1 MTRFARNHPRGQG
14 EESMAGINRRHL
26 LLSASALLAAP
37 NIVRAAGP
45 DTVRFGVLHPN
56 LTTVIHEIAKRTGAY
71 ERNDLKVV
79 ETRFKS
85 GQTVE
90 GVEQLWRGNL
100 DFYMGGAPEVP
111 RLNSRLVESGSPPPL
126 AVVSGANPGHTS
138 LVLGNKLQPK
148 TIDEIFNQPLR
159 IAVSSLSSVHLAFFR
174 GFLITE
180 KKIDLKSIAWR
191 FMGIDGSNM
200 VPALLTGQ
208 IDGFLH
214 SEPTTTLAIVNKA
227 GHLFMQA
234 ARADMGPNP
243 PPATL
248 MSSRRAFIKDKNEIA
263 KRFMRAIFDANEAYA
278 KSPAAM
284 ASLVAE
290 WSGQDEKIVAAA
302 QERMNPTT
310 SLTQAQA
317 QKWWDFIG
325 TAMVERGELSPKLK
339 PFPDVFDLSL
349 QPL

>member
-1 MTRFARNHPRGQG
+1 M
-14 EESMAGINRRHL
+14 SMAKINRRQL
-26 LLSASALLAAP
+26 MLTASALVAAP
-37 NIVRAAGP
+37 QILRAAEP

-56 LTTVIHEIAKRTGAY
+56 LTTVIHEIAKRIGAY
-71 ERNDLKVV
+71 ERNNLKVV
-79 ETRFKS
+79 EVRFKS

-100 DFYMGGAPEVP
+100 EFYMGGAPEVP
-111 RLNSRLVESGSPPPL
+111 RLNSRMIENGGPPPL
-126 AVVSGANPGHTS
+126 AVVSGANRGHTS
-138 LVLGNKLQPK
+138 LVLSNKLQPK
-148 TIDEIFNQPLR
+148 AIDEILGQPLR

-174 GFLITE
+174 GYLLTE
-180 KKIDLKSIAWR
+180 KKLDLKAIGWQ
-191 FMGIDGSNM
+191 FLGIEASNM

-234 ARADMGPNP
+234 ARGDMGPNP

-248 MSSRRAFIKDKNEIA
+248 LSSRRDFMKQKNDVA
-263 KRFMRAIFDANEAYA
+263 KRFMRAIFDANEAYIKA
-278 KSPAAM
+278 PAEM
-284 ASLVAE
+284 TSLVAE
-290 WSGQDEKIVAAA
+290 WSGQEEKLVADA

-325 TAMVERGELSPKLK
+325 TAMVERGELSPALK

>member
-1 MTRFARNHPRGQG
+1 
-14 EESMAGINRRHL
+14 MAWINRRRFL
-26 LLSASALLAAP
+26 QSASTLIVASGFARAAAP
-37 NIVRAAGP
+37 DA
-45 DTVRFGVLHPN
+45 VRFGVLHPN

-71 ERNDLKVV
+71 DRQNLQVI

-111 RLNSRLVESGSPPPL
+111 RLISRIIENGGAPPL

-138 LVLGNKLQPK
+138 LVLGNKLQPRG
-148 TIDEIFNQPLR
+148 IDEILKQPLR

-174 GFLITE
+174 GYLITE
-180 KKIDLKSIAWR
+180 KKLDLKAIGWR
-191 FMGIDGSNM
+191 FMGIEASNM

-214 SEPTTTLAIVNKA
+214 SEPTTTLAIFNKA

-234 ARADMGPNP
+234 ARGDMGPNP

-248 MSSRRAFIKDKNEIA
+248 MSSRRAFIRDKNEIA
-263 KRFMRAIFDANEAYA
+263 KRFMRAIFDANERYA
-278 KSPAAM
+278 NSPASM
-284 ASLVAE
+284 SPLVAE
-290 WSGQDEKIVAAA
+290 WSGQDEKLVAAA

-310 SLTQAQA
+310 NLTQAQA
-317 QKWWDFIG
+317 QKWWDCIG

-349 QPL
+349 QPS

>member
-1 MTRFARNHPRGQG
+1 M
-14 EESMAGINRRHL
+14 INRRAIL
-26 LLSASALLAAP
+26 ISASAAFVAAP
-37 NIVRAAGP
+37 RIAAAADP
-45 DTVRFGVLHPN
+45 VRFGVLYPN
-56 LTTVIHEIAKRTGAY
+56 LTTVIHAIAKKTGAY
-71 ERNDLKVV
+71 ERHNLQVI
-79 ETRFKS
+79 ETKFKS

-111 RLNSRLVESGSPPPL
+111 RLNSRLIESGGAPTL

-138 LVLGNKLQPK
+138 LVLSNKLQPK
-148 TIDEIFNQPLR
+148 AIDEILKQRLR

-174 GFLITE
+174 GYLRAE
-180 KKIDLKSIAWR
+180 KKLELDAIGWR
-191 FMGIDGSNM
+191 FIGIDAGNM
-200 VPALLTGQ
+200 LPALLTGQ

-234 ARADMGPNP
+234 GRGDMGPNP
-243 PPATL
+243 PPATF
-248 MSSRRAFIKDKNEIA
+248 MSSRRDFLKNKPDVA

-278 KSPAAM
+278 RAPAEMTA
-284 ASLVAE
+284 LVAE
-290 WSGQDEKIVAAA
+290 WSGQDDKIVAAA

-310 SLTQAQA
+310 SLSQGQA

-325 TAMVERGELSPKLK
+325 STMVERGELSPKLK

>member
-1 MTRFARNHPRGQG
+1 LVASPRVLRAV
-14 EESMAGINRRHL
+14 ESEM
-26 LLSASALLAAP
+26 
-37 NIVRAAGP
+37 
-45 DTVRFGVLHPN
+45 VRFGVLHPN
-56 LTTVIHEIAKRTGAY
+56 LTTVIHEIAKRTGCY
-71 ERNDLKVV
+71 DRHNLKVV

-90 GVEQLWRGNL
+90 GVEQLWRGKL

-111 RLNSRLVESGSPPPL
+111 RLNSRMIESGGAPPL

-138 LVLGNKLQPK
+138 LVLSNKLQPI
-148 TIDEIFNQPLR
+148 TVDELFKQPLR

-174 GFLITE
+174 GYLITE
-180 KKIDLKSIAWR
+180 KKLDLKAIGWR
-191 FMGIDGSNM
+191 FMGMEGSNM

-234 ARADMGPNP
+234 AHGDMGPNP

-248 MSSRRAFIKDKNEIA
+248 MASRRDFIKDKTDLA
-263 KRFMRAIFDANEAYA
+263 KRFMRAIFDANEVYA
-278 KSPAAM
+278 KDPAKM
-284 ASLVAE
+284 TPLVAE
-290 WSGQDEKIVAAA
+290 WSGQDEKIVIEA

-310 SLTQAQA
+310 RLTQAQA

-325 TAMVERGELSPKLK
+325 IAMVERGELSPKLK

-349 QPL
+349 QPLSA

>member
-1 MTRFARNHPRGQG
+1 
-14 EESMAGINRRHL
+14 MAAINRRQV
-26 LLSASALLAAP
+26 LLSASAMIATPYIA
-37 NIVRAAGP
+37 RADVP

-56 LTTVIHEIAKRTGAY
+56 LTTVIHAIAKQTGAY
-71 ERNDLKVV
+71 ERHNLNVV
-79 ETRFKS
+79 ETLFKS

-100 DFYMGGAPEVP
+100 EFYMGGAPEVP
-111 RLNSRLVESGSPPPL
+111 RLNSRLIEAGSPPPL

-138 LVLGNKLQPK
+138 LVLSNRLQPK
-148 TIDEIFNQPLR
+148 TIDDILNQPLR
-159 IAVSSLSSVHLAFFR
+159 IAASSLSSVHLAFFR
-174 GFLITE
+174 GYLITE
-180 KKIDLKSIAWR
+180 KKLDPNAIAWH
-191 FMGIDGSNM
+191 FLGIEGDNM
-200 VPALLTGQ
+200 VPALLSSQ

-214 SEPTTTLAIVNKA
+214 SEPTTTLAIINNA

-234 ARADMGPNP
+234 ARGDMGPNP

-248 MSSRRAFIKDKNEIA
+248 MSSRRDYIKDKNEIA
-263 KRFMRAIFDANEAYA
+263 KRFMLAIFDANATYA
-278 KSPAAM
+278 RSPAAM
-284 ASLVAE
+284 TPVIAE
-290 WSGQDEKIVAAA
+290 WSGQDEKIITAA

>member
-1 MTRFARNHPRGQG
+1 MIDRRRLLVTATALVASPRV
-14 EESMAGINRRHL
+14 L
-26 LLSASALLAAP
+26 
-37 NIVRAAGP
+37 RAADT

-56 LTTVIHEIAKRTGAY
+56 LTTVIHEIAKRTGCY
-71 ERNDLKVV
+71 ERHNLNVV

-85 GQTVE
+85 GQTVD

-100 DFYMGGAPEVP
+100 DFYMGGAPEIP
-111 RLNSRLVESGSPPPL
+111 RLNSRMIEAGASPPL

-138 LVLGNKLQPK
+138 LVLSNKLQPK
-148 TIDEIFNQPLR
+148 TIDELFNQPLR

-174 GFLITE
+174 GYLLAE
-180 KKIDLKSIAWR
+180 KKLDLKAIAWR
-191 FMGIDGSNM
+191 FMGIEGGNM

-234 ARADMGPNP
+234 GRGDMGADP

-248 MSSRRAFIKDKNEIA
+248 VASRRDFIAKKNELGR
-263 KRFMRAIFDANEAYA
+263 RFMRAIFDANDEYA
-278 KSPAAM
+278 KAPAKM
-284 ASLVAE
+284 VPLIAE
-290 WSGQDEKIVAAA
+290 WSGQDEKIVKEA

-310 SLTQAQA
+310 RLTRAQA

-325 TAMVERGELSPKLK
+325 KAMVERGELSPRLK

-349 QPL
+349 QPLSA

>member
-1 MTRFARNHPRGQG
+1 MTRISRRTVLMSAPALVFAPHV
-14 EESMAGINRRHL
+14 AT
-26 LLSASALLAAP
+26 AAE
-37 NIVRAAGP
+37 ADA
-45 DTVRFGVLHPN
+45 VRFGVLYPN
-56 LTTVIHEIAKRTGAY
+56 LVSVIHAIAKKTGAY
-71 ERNDLKVV
+71 ERHNLKVV
-79 ETRFKS
+79 ETRLKS

-111 RLNSRLVESGSPPPL
+111 RLNSRLVESGRPPAL

-138 LVLGNKLQPK
+138 LVLGNKCQPK
-148 TIDEIFNQPLR
+148 VIDEILKVR
-159 IAVSSLSSVHLAFFR
+159 LKIAVSSLSSVHLAFFR
-174 GFLITE
+174 GYLRTE
-180 KKIDLKSIAWR
+180 KRLELNAISWQFLGMEGA
-191 FMGIDGSNM
+191 NM
-200 VPALLTGQ
+200 LPALLTGQ

-214 SEPTTTLAIVNKA
+214 SEPTPTLAIVNKA

-234 ARADMGPNP
+234 GRGDMGPNP
-243 PPATL
+243 PPATFL
-248 MSSRRAFIKDKNEIA
+248 SSRRDFLKQKPEVA

-278 KSPAAM
+278 KAPHEMTA
-284 ASLVAE
+284 LVAE
-290 WSGQDEKIVAAA
+290 WSGLDEKIVAAA

-325 TAMVERGELSPKLK
+325 STMIERGELSPKIK

>member
-1 MTRFARNHPRGQG
+1 M
-14 EESMAGINRRHL
+14 INRRGL
-26 LLSASALLAAP
+26 LIGATAAVASPRIL
-37 NIVRAAGP
+37 RAADV

-56 LTTVIHEIAKRTGAY
+56 LTTVIHEIAKRTGCY
-71 ERNDLKVV
+71 ERHNLNVV

-85 GQTVE
+85 GQTVD

-100 DFYMGGAPEVP
+100 DFYMGGAPEIP
-111 RLNSRLVESGSPPPL
+111 RLNSRMIEAGAAPPL

-138 LVLGNKLQPK
+138 LILSNKLQPK
-148 TIDEIFNQPLR
+148 TVDELLKQPLR

-174 GFLITE
+174 GYLVAE
-180 KKIDLKSIAWR
+180 KKLDLKEISWR
-191 FMGIDGSNM
+191 FMGIEGGNM

-214 SEPTTTLAIVNKA
+214 SEPTTTLAIVNRA

-234 ARADMGPNP
+234 GRGDMGPDP

-248 MSSRRAFIKDKNEIA
+248 MGSRRDFIAKKNELA
-263 KRFMRAIFDANEAYA
+263 KRLLRAIFDANAEYA
-278 KSPAAM
+278 KAPEKM
-284 ASLVAE
+284 TPLVAE
-290 WSGQDEKIVAAA
+290 WSGQDEKIVKEA

-310 SLTQAQA
+310 RLTQAQA

-325 TAMVERGELSPKLK
+325 KAMIERGELSPKVR

-349 QPL
+349 QPLSA

>member
-1 MTRFARNHPRGQG
+1 M
-14 EESMAGINRRHL
+14 IDRRRL
-26 LLSASALLAAP
+26 LIATTAAIASPCIL
-37 NIVRAAGP
+37 RAAEA

-56 LTTVIHEIAKRTGAY
+56 LTTVIHEIAKRTGCY
-71 ERNDLKVV
+71 ERNSLNVV

-85 GQTVE
+85 GQTVD

-100 DFYMGGAPEVP
+100 DFYMGGAPEIP
-111 RLNSRLVESGSPPPL
+111 RLNSRLIEAGGSPPL

-138 LVLGNKLQPK
+138 LVLSNKLQPK
-148 TIDEIFNQPLR
+148 TIDELFKQPLR

-174 GFLITE
+174 GYLIAE
-180 KKIDLKSIAWR
+180 KNLDLKAITWR
-191 FMGIDGSNM
+191 FMGIEGGNM

-234 ARADMGPNP
+234 GRGDMGADP

-248 MSSRRAFIKDKNEIA
+248 MASRRGFIA
-263 KRFMRAIFDANEAYA
+263 KKNQLARRFLRAIFDANAEYA
-278 KSPAAM
+278 NAPEKM
-284 ASLVAE
+284 ARLVAE
-290 WSGQDEKIVAAA
+290 WSGQDERIVKEA

-310 SLTQAQA
+310 RLTQAQA

-325 TAMVERGELSPKLK
+325 KAMVERGELSPKLR

-349 QPL
+349 QPLSA

>member
-1 MTRFARNHPRGQG
+1 LKEEAMIDRRRLLMTATAAIASPRILR
-14 EESMAGINRRHL
+14 A
-26 LLSASALLAAP
+26 AAP
-37 NIVRAAGP
+37 DA
-45 DTVRFGVLHPN
+45 VRFGVLHPN
-56 LTTVIHEIAKRTGAY
+56 LTTVIHEIAKRTGCY
-71 ERNDLKVV
+71 EHHDLKVV

-100 DFYMGGAPEVP
+100 DFYMGGAPEIP
-111 RLNSRLVESGSPPPL
+111 RLNSRVIEAGGAAPL
-126 AVVSGANPGHTS
+126 AIVSGANPGHTS
-138 LVLGNKLQPK
+138 LVLSNKLQPK
-148 TIDEIFNQPLR
+148 SVDELFKQPLR

-174 GFLITE
+174 GYLAAE
-180 KKIDLKSIAWR
+180 KKLDLKAISWR
-191 FMGIDGSNM
+191 FIGIEGSSM
-200 VPALLTGQ
+200 VPALLTNQ

-234 ARADMGPNP
+234 ARGDMGPNP

-248 MSSRRAFIKDKNEIA
+248 MASRRDFIAKNNELA
-263 KRFMRAIFDANEAYA
+263 KRFMRAIFDANEEYA
-278 KSPAAM
+278 KAPEKM
-284 ASLVAE
+284 TPLVAE
-290 WSGQDEKIVAAA
+290 WSGQDEKIVKEA

-310 SLTQAQA
+310 RLTHAQA

-325 TAMVERGELSPKLK
+325 KAMVERGELSPKLK

-349 QPL
+349 QPLSA

>member
-1 MTRFARNHPRGQG
+1 MTR
-14 EESMAGINRRHL
+14 ITRRHL
-26 LLSASALLAAP
+26 LISASGIVAAP
-37 NIVRAAGP
+37 TIVRAAGS

-56 LTTVIHEIAKRTGAY
+56 LTTVIHEIAKRTGTY
-71 ERNDLKVV
+71 EKHDLKVV

-111 RLNSRLVESGSPPPL
+111 RLNSRLIESGSPAAL
-126 AVVSGANPGHTS
+126 AVVSGSNPGHTS

-148 TIDEIFNQPLR
+148 TIDEILKSPLR

-174 GFLITE
+174 GYLLAE
-180 KKIDLKSIAWR
+180 KKLELKAIAWR
-191 FMGIDGSNM
+191 FLGIDAGNM
-200 VPALLTGQ
+200 LPALLTGQ

-234 ARADMGPNP
+234 ARGDMGPNP

-248 MSSRRAFIKDKNEIA
+248 MSSHRAFIKDKHEIA
-263 KRFMRAIFDANEAYA
+263 TRFMRAIFDANEAYA
-278 KSPAAM
+278 KSPVTM
-284 ASLVAE
+284 TPLVAE
-290 WSGQDEKIVAAA
+290 WSGQEEKIVAAA

>member
-1 MTRFARNHPRGQG
+1 MNRV
-14 EESMAGINRRHL
+14 NRRRFI
-26 LLSASALLAAP
+26 LSASALVAAP
-37 NIVRAAGP
+37 RIAVGATA

-71 ERNDLKVV
+71 ERHNLKVV

-111 RLNSRLVESGSPPPL
+111 RLNSRMIESGSPPPL

-138 LVLGNKLQPK
+138 LVLSNKLHPK
-148 TIDEIFNQPLR
+148 TINDILHDNLR
-159 IAVSSLSSVHLAFFR
+159 IGVSSLSSVHLAFFR
-174 GFLITE
+174 GYLRTE
-180 KKIDLKSIAWR
+180 KQLELDAIGWHFI
-191 FMGIDGSNM
+191 GIRGSDM

-227 GHLFMQA
+227 GHLFMHA
-234 ARADMGPNP
+234 GNGDMGPNP

-248 MSSRRAFIKDKNEIA
+248 MSSRRDYIKDKNEIA
-263 KRFMRAIFDANEAYA
+263 KRFMRAIFDANDAY
-278 KSPAAM
+278 KKDPAAM
-284 ASLVAE
+284 VPLVAE
-290 WSGQDEKIVAAA
+290 WSGQDDKIVREA

-310 SLTQAQA
+310 RLTQAQA

-325 TAMVERGELSPKLK
+325 RAMVDRGELSPKLK

-349 QPL
+349 EPL

>member
-1 MTRFARNHPRGQG
+1 MVGKTMMV
-14 EESMAGINRRHL
+14 SRRHL
-26 LLSASALLAAP
+26 LVSAVTTVASPRIL
-37 NIVRAAGP
+37 RAADA

-56 LTTVIHEIAKRTGAY
+56 LTTVIHEIAKRTGCY
-71 ERNDLKVV
+71 ERHNLKVV
-79 ETRFKS
+79 EMRFKS

-111 RLNSRLVESGSPPPL
+111 RLNSRMIENGGPPPL

-138 LVLGNKLQPK
+138 LVLSNKLQPK
-148 TIDEIFNQPLR
+148 TIDEILNQPLR

-174 GFLITE
+174 GYLLTE
-180 KKIDLKSIAWR
+180 KKLDLKAIAWR
-191 FMGIDGSNM
+191 FMGIEGSTM

-234 ARADMGPNP
+234 ARGDMGPNP

-248 MSSRRAFIKDKNEIA
+248 MSSRRDFITKKNELA
-263 KRFMRAIFDANEAYA
+263 KRFMRAIFDANDAYA
-278 KSPAAM
+278 KEPAKM
-284 ASLVAE
+284 APLIAE
-290 WSGQDEKIVAAA
+290 WSGQDEKIVVAA

-310 SLTQAQA
+310 SLSQAQA
-317 QKWWDFIG
+317 QKWWDLIAS
-325 TAMVERGELSPKLK
+325 TMIERRELRPK
-339 PFPDVFDLSL
+339 
-349 QPL
+349 

>member
-1 MTRFARNHPRGQG
+1 MIDRRRLLMTATATLASPR
-14 EESMAGINRRHL
+14 IL
-26 LLSASALLAAP
+26 
-37 NIVRAAGP
+37 RAVEP

-56 LTTVIHEIAKRTGAY
+56 LTTVIHEIAKRTGCY
-71 ERNDLKVV
+71 ERHNLKVI

-100 DFYMGGAPEVP
+100 DFYMGGAPEIP
-111 RLNSRLVESGSPPPL
+111 RLNSRMIEAGGRAPL

-138 LVLGNKLQPK
+138 LVLANKLQPRS
-148 TIDEIFNQPLR
+148 IDELFKQPLR

-174 GFLITE
+174 GYLITE
-180 KKIDLKSIAWR
+180 KKLDLKAISWR
-191 FMGIDGSNM
+191 FMGIEGGNM

-214 SEPTTTLAIVNKA
+214 SEPTTTLAVVNKA

-234 ARADMGPNP
+234 GRGDMGPNP

-248 MSSRRAFIKDKNEIA
+248 MASRREFIEKKNEVA
-263 KRFMRAIFDANEAYA
+263 KRFMRAIFDANAEYA
-278 KSPAAM
+278 KAPEKM
-284 ASLVAE
+284 TPLVAE
-290 WSGQDEKIVAAA
+290 WSGQDENIVRQA

-310 SLTQAQA
+310 SLTRAQA

-325 TAMVERGELSPKLK
+325 KAMVERGELSSKLQ
-339 PFPDVFDLSL
+339 PFSDVFDLSL
-349 QPL
+349 QPLSS